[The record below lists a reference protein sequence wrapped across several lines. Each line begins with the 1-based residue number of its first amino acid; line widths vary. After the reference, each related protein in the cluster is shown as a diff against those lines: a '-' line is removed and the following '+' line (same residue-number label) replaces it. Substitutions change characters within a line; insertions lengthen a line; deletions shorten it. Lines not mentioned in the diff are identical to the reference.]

1 MVSRYTSSRAPALKS
16 SAKSRNV
23 TIHHFELLAFS
34 PGAVVAQADVL
45 IRCSKGT
52 YVRSLAESLGAALNL
67 PAHVSALRRDN
78 CRPPIA

>member
-16 SAKSRNV
+16 SASPETSPF
-23 TIHHFELLAFS
+23 TIFELLAFR
-34 PGAVVAQADVL
+34 PGAVAQADVL

-67 PAHVSALRRDN
+67 PAHVSG
-78 CRPPIA
+78 IAP